1 MSASDDQMTWS
12 FFTSSNTTTVPFMK
26 FLPMMN
32 NSSPPF
38 VELLLIDFFEISG
51 APTGWATTAFSCQVQ
66 HV

>member
-1 MSASDDQMTWS
+1 
-12 FFTSSNTTTVPFMK
+12 
-26 FLPMMN
+26 MMN